1 MEPTPVTLAAYG
13 RLVRGNANFRR
24 LWTAQIV
31 SEIGDWF
38 YTIAVYTLLL
48 QLTGKAQSVG
58 LAITLQVLPQALVGP
73 TAGVIND
80 RLRRKK
86 VMITADLLRAGIVAC
101 MMLARTAGSIWLIYP
116 LLFFETVMWGF
127 FEPARS
133 AVIPTIVRAEDIVVA
148 NTLSATTWSFN
159 MAVGA
164 SIGGLAGVLLGRDA
178 VFVLNTLSC
187 LVSAFLI
194 GRMVFHEP
202 HAADKPP
209 LHWRDLVDFTPVLEG
224 ARYVRR
230 DVRLLATVFLKGG
243 IGIMGANWVIFPIMG
258 SRVFPV
264 TLRGIDPQRSVMLG
278 MSLLMCAR
286 GMGALLGPLASAG
299 WAGGSGTRM
308 RRGILVA
315 FLLSA
320 MGYMTL
326 SQVPTLPLAMLAV
339 VFSHAGGSIVWVFS
353 TTLLQRYTDDQF
365 RGRVFSA
372 DLSFCMLTIAVTSYL
387 ASLAVDAGI
396 NVRSVALATGVAML
410 IPAGAWLWAQR
421 LWNERT

>member
-1 MEPTPVTLAAYG
+1 
-13 RLVRGNANFRR
+13 
-24 LWTAQIV
+24 
-31 SEIGDWF
+31 
-38 YTIAVYTLLL
+38 
-48 QLTGKAQSVG
+48 
-58 LAITLQVLPQALVGP
+58 
-73 TAGVIND
+73 
-80 RLRRKK
+80 
-86 VMITADLLRAGIVAC
+86 MITADLLRAGIVAC
-101 MMLARTAGSIWLIYP
+101 MMLARTPGSIWLVYP

-178 VFVLNTLSC
+178 VFVLNTLSF

-194 GRMVFHEP
+194 GRMVFREP

-209 LHWRDLVDFTPVLEG
+209 LHWRDLVDFSPVLEG

-286 GMGALLGPLASAG
+286 GVGALLGPLVSAG
-299 WAGGSGTRM
+299 WAGGSGPRM

-315 FLLSA
+315 FLLSSL
-320 MGYMTL
+320 GYMTL
-326 SQVPTLPLAMLAV
+326 SRAPTLPLACWRWCSRTRADRLCGCSRPRCCNATR
-339 VFSHAGGSIVWVFS
+339 
-353 TTLLQRYTDDQF
+353 TTNFAAACF
-365 RGRVFSA
+365 R
-372 DLSFCMLTIAVTSYL
+372 
-387 ASLAVDAGI
+387 
-396 NVRSVALATGVAML
+396 
-410 IPAGAWLWAQR
+410 
-421 LWNERT
+421 RT

>member
-1 MEPTPVTLAAYG
+1 MKPNPVTLAAYG
-13 RLVRGNANFRR
+13 RLLRDNRNFRR

-86 VMITADLLRAGIVAC
+86 VMIAADLVRAGIVAC
-101 MMLARTAGSIWLIYP
+101 MLLARTPGSIWLIYP

-148 NTLSATTWSFN
+148 NTLGATTWSFN

-164 SIGGLAGVLLGRDA
+164 GIGGMAGVLLGRDT
-178 VFVLNTLSC
+178 VFVLNALSF

-209 LHWRDLVDFTPVLEG
+209 LHWRDLVDFSPVLEG

-258 SRVFPV
+258 SRIFPV

-286 GMGALLGPLASAG
+286 GVGALLGPLTSAG
-299 WAGGSGTRM
+299 WAGGSGPRM
-308 RRGILVA
+308 RRGILLA

-320 MGYMTL
+320 LGYMTL
-326 SQVPTLPLAMLAV
+326 SQAPTLPLAMLAV
-339 VFSHAGGSIVWVFS
+339 LFSHAGGSIVWVFS
-353 TTLLQRYTDDQF
+353 TTLLQRYTGDEF

-372 DLSFCMLTIAVTSYL
+372 DLSFCMLTIAVTSYM

-396 NVRSVALATGVAML
+396 NVRSVALTTGVAML

-421 LWNERT
+421 FWNERA